1 MVAAVKRARPV
12 LAVTGATGF
21 VGRHLLRLAREAGH
35 PLRALT
41 RGWRPP
47 EEGIDW
53 IDGALDRPDAL
64 AKLVDGADA
73 VIHIAGLINA
83 PTRAAF
89 EAVNVGGTANMIDAA
104 RAIGVRRFI
113 HISSLAAREP
123 DLSDY
128 GWSKA
133 KSERVVAASGLDWT
147 IVRPPAIYGPGDR
160 ETFELFKMARRG
172 FVALPPDDPVPEI
185 RDLLDES
192 LALYPDYCAGL
203 REQTG
208 IDPEFWRCGAT
219 MTRAN
224 GERWLPELAQV
235 RNPRLLQA
243 LIAALRREGVR
254 LIEQAPVLGWQK
266 ENGRLT
272 GVLSS
277 QGVIHCKRA
286 VLAAGAWSGG
296 LAAIQVKP
304 VKGQMLLLRGEP
316 GALDHMK
323 IDEAAYLVPRRDGRI
338 LVGST
343 LEDSGFDLG
352 TTAEARSQLME
363 HAVRL
368 WPQAAHCPVEQQW
381 SGLRPYP
388 GQASPL
394 MGPVPELEGL
404 FVNTGHFRLGVTL
417 SLASARRLTARLLD
431 S

>member
-1 MVAAVKRARPV
+1 M
-12 LAVTGATGF
+12 LAPHLQVPPGNSLGATISA
-21 VGRHLLRLAREAGH
+21 LRQICQFFGQGGQGDRVSFRALSFCKSRIVNTVTQSADVVVAGAGIIGLTTALELARS
-35 PLRALT
+35 
-41 RGWRPP
+41 
-47 EEGIDW
+47 
-53 IDGALDRPDAL
+53 
-64 AKLVDGADA
+64 
-73 VIHIAGLINA
+73 GLKVCVLE
-83 PTRAAF
+83 R
-89 EAVNVGGTANMIDAA
+89 DAA
-104 RAIGVRRFI
+104 ARQA
-113 HISSLAAREP
+113 SWAAGGI
-123 DLSDY
+123 LS
-128 GWSKA
+128 
-133 KSERVVAASGLDWT
+133 
-147 IVRPPAIYGPGDR
+147 P
-160 ETFELFKMARRG
+160 
-172 FVALPPDDPVPEI
+172 LPPDDPVPEI